1 MTWTER
7 KADRRSGTAH
17 FVSLMTDRRR
27 LNFERRVGGK
37 AMTPGAIR
45 PDPGVVLPVR
55 ERRSD
60 ISGG

>member
-1 MTWTER
+1 
-7 KADRRSGTAH
+7 
-17 FVSLMTDRRR
+17 MTDRRR